1 MRSLVAA
8 PQTSTSAA
16 DVLMVPQGDRCVSA
30 QVITRGLCRQF
41 KCEASQVGAVERKV

>member
-1 MRSLVAA
+1 
-8 PQTSTSAA
+8 
-16 DVLMVPQGDRCVSA
+16 MVPVSSWPSLLVVCVST